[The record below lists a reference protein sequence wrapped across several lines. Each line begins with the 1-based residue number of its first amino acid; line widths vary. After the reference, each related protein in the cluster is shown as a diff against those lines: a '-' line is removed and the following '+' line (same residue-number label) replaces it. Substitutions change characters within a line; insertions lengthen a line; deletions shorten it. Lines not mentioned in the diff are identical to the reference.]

1 MRQTSH
7 RIVAALL
14 PLLQFVFLFV
24 ALTDA
29 FSFSLQPPQSSS
41 SIVSS
46 VLLASTSS
54 STSATTTTECD
65 KNKDESTLSS
75 SSSSYYLDKGLL
87 LSSFN
92 DGLKSNPYAIDWL
105 MNALVETLI
114 KEEQQN
120 TQLALEKSNI
130 FSPCNGPDPT
140 ILDQLENID
149 RIVVGQGMIHD
160 DDNDNNN
167 DINNDDGEDDD
178 NNSNSNNNIS
188 WRKKLELL
196 CQIKTSKLIDLRIL
210 YVPTAMYAL
219 RSDSTSTLGKQRG
232 RNRADGKKRRTDMI
246 RLLADQLDNIDN
258 KSNNGNNDD
267 DDDDDGNEENERK
280 GLQQHQVYNIRT
292 ITLDFDDGSV
302 KQPEL
307 VTVGDT
313 SNSDDGGGG
322 VSTTDNGVDDFPK
335 SGKEAIR
342 EWNPHLIYVQGGN
355 TFWLHHCM
363 EKGNWSQDLI
373 DACCCSTNDGNNT
386 TNNDVNS
393 SPPSTSTFPAV
404 YCGVSAGAILTGQ
417 SMQTACWKVRYRY
430 AYAYAYTQI

>member
-1 MRQTSH
+1 
-7 RIVAALL
+7 
-14 PLLQFVFLFV
+14 
-24 ALTDA
+24 
-29 FSFSLQPPQSSS
+29 
-41 SIVSS
+41 
-46 VLLASTSS
+46 
-54 STSATTTTECD
+54 
-65 KNKDESTLSS
+65 
-75 SSSSYYLDKGLL
+75 
-87 LSSFN
+87 
-92 DGLKSNPYAIDWL
+92 

-149 RIVVGQGMIHD
+149 L
-160 DDNDNNN
+160 
-167 DINNDDGEDDD
+167 
-178 NNSNSNNNIS
+178 S

-246 RLLADQLDNIDN
+246 L
-258 KSNNGNNDD
+258 
-267 DDDDDGNEENERK
+267 
-280 GLQQHQVYNIRT
+280 
-292 ITLDFDDGSV
+292 

-322 VSTTDNGVDDFPK
+322 GVLTTDNGVDDFPK

-373 DACCCSTNDGNNT
+373 DACCCSTND
-386 TNNDVNS
+386 
-393 SPPSTSTFPAV
+393 V

-417 SMQTACWKVRYRY
+417 SMQTACWKEWDDPSVVPGRETYEDWTYIKGLDAAGGDSFFPHMEDQWQDMVQRQTKHLVESGISTQTSSVRCVRDDDSYVVDSRQQ
-430 AYAYAYTQI
+430 YTTKLPSHIRNN